1 MVWIWGV
8 LRERWRRK
16 RRADRLE
23 PEGLLP
29 AGLGRE
35 EAS

>member
-1 MVWIWGV
+1 M
-8 LRERWRRK
+8 REWWRRE